1 MNSNHVSSQ
10 VSEGGNAVSSGCLVV
25 GSPALG
31 AYPSHKRQ
39 DGTIGSFTVGA
50 RHSCYLLR
58 SIPCPAKSYV
68 GYTTNVSLRLR
79 RHNRVVKGG
88 AKKTSRHTP
97 WEVVAVVSDF
107 RCGTSARQFE
117 FAWMHPGRSRHLARG
132 TGLTSSRT
140 LSSSIDTLVALL
152 GTENALSLAPL
163 TVSWIDASSFSMFRS
178 KLGNTK
184 VVSSIRLDQSYMN
197 EFEKYE
203 LAMNK
208 TRLRHHWSTQPEMYS
223 INERDRCSL
232 CHHTVNE
239 HEAVSRCPYESE
251 RGSKPVIAHLRCIHS
266 KEKVS
271 SIPLQTHWFPVGGLT
286 HHAIL
291 SIVGSIY

>member
-1 MNSNHVSSQ
+1 
-10 VSEGGNAVSSGCLVV
+10 
-25 GSPALG
+25 
-31 AYPSHKRQ
+31 
-39 DGTIGSFTVGA
+39 
-50 RHSCYLLR
+50 
-58 SIPCPAKSYV
+58 
-68 GYTTNVSLRLR
+68 
-79 RHNRVVKGG
+79 
-88 AKKTSRHTP
+88 
-97 WEVVAVVSDF
+97 
-107 RCGTSARQFE
+107 
-117 FAWMHPGRSRHLARG
+117 
-132 TGLTSSRT
+132 
-140 LSSSIDTLVALL
+140 
-152 GTENALSLAPL
+152 
-163 TVSWIDASSFSMFRS
+163 MFRS